1 MDLSFDF
8 KKKFTLEQ
16 RLAESSRIQSKYPD
30 RIPIVVEA
38 NNGDSNNIVLDKS
51 KYLVPS
57 DLTFGQL
64 VHVIRKRVKLSPEE
78 AIFMFTSDGALVAS
92 SELVS
97 SVYKRHKCEDGFVY
111 FKVSKENT
119 FG

>member
-1 MDLSFDF
+1 MDLSFQF

-16 RLAESSRIQSKYPD
+16 RTDESARIRSKYPD
-30 RIPIVVEA
+30 RIPIVVEP
-38 NNGDSNNIVLDKS
+38 NNTDKTFVLDKH

-64 VHVIRKRVKLSPEE
+64 LHVIRKRVKLAQEE
-78 AIFMFTSDGALVAS
+78 AIYMFTDDGTLVAS

-97 SVYKRHKCEDGFVY
+97 SVYKRHKSDDGFVY